1 MKFYDLF
8 CGIGGFRIG
17 MEKNGH
23 ECVGSCEI
31 DEQARQVYTK
41 NFGCEP
47 EQRDA
52 TKLNPKELPDFDCL
66 CAGFPCQSFS
76 IAGKHGGFEDTRG
89 TLFFEIIRIARE
101 RKPSILFLENV
112 KGLLSH
118 NKGQTFET
126 ILKAL
131 DELGYWYE
139 WQVINSKDFGVPQN
153 RERVYIIGH
162 LGGTSRRE
170 ILPLGD
176 GTNFNA
182 QSRKGT
188 QPTARHINMTKH
200 NGSRVYSKDGI
211 APSVMA
217 GEGTG
222 TRIKIA
228 ENFDELKNTI
238 YSIGSTQAHAAHME
252 DISPTLTEA
261 MGKGGGHVPMIY
273 GKRTKYVDGSQGM
286 RVYGTDGASTTITAH
301 GGGQGAKTGLY
312 VDKGRVRRLTP
323 LECERL
329 QGFPDNFTNGYPD
342 TARYR
347 MIGNAVTTN
356 VVQYIGGLF

>member
-139 WQVINSKDFGVPQN
+139 WQ
-153 RERVYIIGH
+153 
-162 LGGTSRRE
+162 L
-170 ILPLGD
+170 L
-176 GTNFNA
+176 
-182 QSRKGT
+182 
-188 QPTARHINMTKH
+188 TARITGFRRIGKECILSDILQEQVPEKYYLSEEALETYKKKMK
-200 NGSRVYSKDGI
+200 
-211 APSVMA
+211 
-217 GEGTG
+217 EG
-222 TRIKIA
+222 KIP
-228 ENFDELKNTI
+228 
-238 YSIGSTQAHAAHME
+238 Y
-252 DISPTLTEA
+252 TL
-261 MGKGGGHVPMIY
+261 
-273 GKRTKYVDGSQGM
+273 
-286 RVYGTDGASTTITAH
+286 
-301 GGGQGAKTGLY
+301 
-312 VDKGRVRRLTP
+312 
-323 LECERL
+323 
-329 QGFPDNFTNGYPD
+329 
-342 TARYR
+342 
-347 MIGNAVTTN
+347 
-356 VVQYIGGLF
+356 

>member
-139 WQVINSKDFGVPQN
+139 WQIINSQDYGVPQN

-162 LGGTSRRE
+162 LAGTSSRK
-170 ILPLGD
+170 ILPIRGGVRD
-176 GTNFNA
+176 V
-182 QSRKGT
+182 QE
-188 QPTARHINMTKH
+188 
-200 NGSRVYSKDGI
+200 KDER
-211 APSVMA
+211 
-217 GEGTG
+217 GE
-222 TRIKIA
+222 
-228 ENFDELKNTI
+228 NTI
-238 YSIGSTQAHAAHME
+238 YTIGSTQEHAAHMK
-252 DISPTLTEA
+252 DISPTLTQA

-273 GKRTKYVDGSQGM
+273 TKRTKYVDGSQGM
-286 RVYGTDGASTTITAH
+286 RVYGTDGSSTTITAH

-312 VDKGRVRRLTP
+312 VDKGRIRRLTP

-342 TARYR
+342 TVRYR

>member
-139 WQVINSKDFGVPQN
+139 WQVINSKNFGVPQD

-162 LGGTSRRE
+162 LAGTSPRK
-170 ILPLGD
+170 ILPIRRGIRD
-176 GTNFNA
+176 V
-182 QSRKGT
+182 QE
-188 QPTARHINMTKH
+188 
-200 NGSRVYSKDGI
+200 KDETSLI
-211 APSVMA
+211 H
-217 GEGTG
+217 T
-222 TRIKIA
+222 
-228 ENFDELKNTI
+228 
-238 YSIGSTQAHAAHME
+238 
-252 DISPTLTEA
+252 
-261 MGKGGGHVPMIY
+261 
-273 GKRTKYVDGSQGM
+273 KRTKYVDGSQGM

-312 VDKGRVRRLTP
+312 MDKGRIRRLTP

-342 TARYR
+342 TARLR

-356 VVQYIGGLF
+356 VVQHIGGLF